1 MYGNLRPSLPSDL
14 LLTQFEDNSQGKRKG
29 GRRKTVVRVLG
40 TVVAKGSLE
49 QEGRLR
55 LIRVKLL
62 DCGEWKLW
70 GRRPLIEKAGG
81 GSFGGTEL
89 TFARN
94 RRAIIARLLIPS

>member
-1 MYGNLRPSLPSDL
+1 MDRS
-14 LLTQFEDNSQGKRKG
+14 KG
-29 GRRKTVVRVLG
+29 TWHGRCQV
-40 TVVAKGSLE
+40 SLE

-70 GRRPLIEKAGG
+70 GRRPLTIEKAGG

-89 TFARN
+89 TFAGN